1 MILPQAILFD
11 WDETLAHTREA
22 VSEAIEHTLQKYNK
36 EPWEVTKQ
44 KYRDT
49 SKSFKENFPN
59 FFGKDAETAYQ
70 DYLSYYQAHCFLK
83 VRPNEGASDFL
94 KLCLKKRI
102 KLYITSNKE
111 KSLLLQEV
119 KQCFPDTQ
127 FEKILGN
134 GDASENKPS
143 PAPVFTALQN
153 TTIPITPQNI
163 WLIGDSKQDTDCAYN
178 ADIQPILLGNGN
190 FINEEYLRNK
200 LIAPLPLLK
209 FADFYEI
216 IAFISQL
223 S

>member
-111 KSLLLQEV
+111 KSFLTYNLKKSSATEMPPKTNPV
-119 KQCFPDTQ
+119 PHRYSPPCKTP
-127 FEKILGN
+127 
-134 GDASENKPS
+134 PS
-143 PAPVFTALQN
+143 PSPRKISGSSVTANKTPTALIMPASSRFFSA
-153 TTIPITPQNI
+153 T
-163 WLIGDSKQDTDCAYN
+163 A
-178 ADIQPILLGNGN
+178 IL
-190 FINEEYLRNK
+190 
-200 LIAPLPLLK
+200 
-209 FADFYEI
+209 
-216 IAFISQL
+216 
-223 S
+223 